1 MLNRFLLIMIVAGT
15 SLQGCSD
22 SVNKLTKLDK
32 MDWVLGY
39 WEMVSPEGKVTES
52 WIRTNDSVYSGI
64 GKYTDT
70 AGQTLTTEEISIV
83 LRDGKLLYI
92 PLVTDQNKG
101 EPVIFTEVVFSDTMV
116 AFDNKN
122 HDFPQRIVYV
132 MQGAG
137 KMLAYIEGEING
149 EPARLEYPYTKH

>member
-1 MLNRFLLIMIVAGT
+1 MKKIFVILVTVLLLHGSCA
-15 SLQGCSD
+15 
-22 SVNKLTKLDK
+22 NKSNGPSKLDK
-32 MDWVLGY
+32 IDWVLGY
-39 WEMVSPEGKVTES
+39 WEMESPEGKVAES

-83 LRDGKLLYI
+83 LRGGKLLYI
-92 PLVTDQNKG
+92 PLVTDQNAG
-101 EPVIFTEVVFSDTMV
+101 QPVIFTEVSFSDTMV
-116 AFDNKN
+116 VFENKN

-132 MQGAG
+132 KQGEG
-137 KMLAYIEGEING
+137 KMLAYIEGEMNG

>member
-1 MLNRFLLIMIVAGT
+1 MLYSCN
-15 SLQGCSD
+15 
-22 SVNKLTKLDK
+22 NKTNEPSKLDK
-32 MDWVLGY
+32 IDWVLGY
-39 WEMVSPEGKVTES
+39 WEMVSTEGKVTES

-70 AGQTLTTEEISIV
+70 TGQTLTTEEISMV

-92 PLVTDQNKG
+92 PLVTDQNNG
-101 EPVIFTEVVFSDTMV
+101 EPVIFTEVSFCDTMV
-116 AFDNKN
+116 VFENKN

-132 MQGAG
+132 MQGEG
-137 KMLAYIEGEING
+137 KMLAYIEGEMNG

>member
-1 MLNRFLLIMIVAGT
+1 MHRISVILAILCLISCNSKT
-15 SLQGCSD
+15 NEPS
-22 SVNKLTKLDK
+22 KLDK
-32 MDWVLGY
+32 IEWVLGF

-92 PLVTDQNKG
+92 PLVSSQNDG
-101 EPVIFTEVVFSDTMV
+101 QPVIFSEVTFSDTMV
-116 AFDNKN
+116 AFENNN

-132 MQGAG
+132 KQGEG
-137 KMLAYIEGEING
+137 KMLAYIEGEMNG
-149 EPARLEYPYTKH
+149 EPARLEYPYTRH

>member
-1 MLNRFLLIMIVAGT
+1 MRRILAILAATIVLY
-15 SLQGCSD
+15 SCD
-22 SVNKLTKLDK
+22 NKNNQPTKLDK
-32 MDWVLGY
+32 IGWVLGY

-83 LRDGKLLYI
+83 LRDGALLYI
-92 PLVTDQNKG
+92 PQVSDQNNG
-101 EPVIFTEVVFSDTMV
+101 QPVTFKEVSFSDTMV
-116 AFDNKN
+116 VFENKS

-132 MQGAG
+132 KQGAG
-137 KMLAYIEGEING
+137 KMLAYIEGEMNG
-149 EPARLEYPYTKH
+149 EPAKMEYPYTKR

>member
-1 MLNRFLLIMIVAGT
+1 MQRILLMLVAAIALHSCGDKANQP
-15 SLQGCSD
+15 S
-22 SVNKLTKLDK
+22 KLDK
-32 MDWVLGY
+32 IGWVLGY

-83 LRDGKLLYI
+83 LRDGALLYI
-92 PLVTDQNKG
+92 PLVSHQNNG
-101 EPVIFTEVVFSDTMV
+101 QPVVFKEASFSDTMV
-116 AFDNKN
+116 VFENKS

-132 MQGAG
+132 KQGEG
-137 KMLAYIEGEING
+137 KMLAYIEGEMNG
-149 EPARLEYPYTKH
+149 EPAKMEYPYTKR

>member
-1 MLNRFLLIMIVAGT
+1 MHRISVILAILCLI
-15 SLQGCSD
+15 GCNSKTNEP
-22 SVNKLTKLDK
+22 SKLDK
-32 MDWVLGY
+32 IEWVLGF

-92 PLVTDQNKG
+92 PLVSGQNDG
-101 EPVIFTEVVFSDTMV
+101 QPVIFSEVTFSDTMV
-116 AFDNKN
+116 TFENNN

-132 MQGAG
+132 KQGEG
-137 KMLAYIEGEING
+137 KMLAYIEGEMNG
-149 EPARLEYPYTKH
+149 EPARLEYPYTRH

>member
-1 MLNRFLLIMIVAGT
+1 MKKIFAILVTGLFLHSSCA
-15 SLQGCSD
+15 
-22 SVNKLTKLDK
+22 NKDNQPSKLEK
-32 MDWVLGY
+32 IDWILGY

-83 LRDGKLLYI
+83 LRDDKLLYI
-92 PLVTDQNKG
+92 PLVSNQNDG
-101 EPVIFTEVVFSDTMV
+101 EPVIFREVDFSDTMV
-116 AFDNKN
+116 VFENKN

-132 MQGAG
+132 KQGDG
-137 KMLAYIEGEING
+137 KMLAYIEGEMNG